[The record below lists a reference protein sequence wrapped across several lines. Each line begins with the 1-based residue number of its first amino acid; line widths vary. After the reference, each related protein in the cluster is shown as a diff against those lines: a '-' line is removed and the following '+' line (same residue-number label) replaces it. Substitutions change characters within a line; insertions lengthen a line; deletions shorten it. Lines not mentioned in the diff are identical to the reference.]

1 MTGIRLA
8 ASVALVLTITGELL
22 IGGTKGIGEQIAVA
36 QSSIAVPSMYALI
49 VVSGLIGLIANL
61 ATRRAERV
69 VLAWHPSV
77 RRELPL

>member
-1 MTGIRLA
+1 
-8 ASVALVLTITGELL
+8 
-22 IGGTKGIGEQIAVA
+22 
-36 QSSIAVPSMYALI
+36 MYALI
-49 VVSGLIGLIANL
+49 VVAGLIGLLANL